1 MPQAPDG
8 FTAMP
13 LLAEQG
19 FPLVYR
25 VDERTRRGINF
36 LLVVLAGLFLLFNI
50 VGWTRGRSR
59 PTSLGELLSLIF
71 VELTMPTLIV
81 WLGSVNNKRVILQGD
96 SIEVA
101 GWFYS
106 RKLYIA
112 EIRGRQTTGS
122 SRLPH
127 GYAHVFLPSDTSKRK
142 LALPPFLQTDQ
153 NFRAWIKTIPK
164 VPRKT

>member
-1 MPQAPDG
+1 
-8 FTAMP
+8 MP

-101 GWFYS
+101 GCFTAASYIS
-106 RKLYIA
+106 RKFVA
-112 EIRGRQTTGS
+112 
-122 SRLPH
+122 
-127 GYAHVFLPSDTSKRK
+127 AK
-142 LALPPFLQTDQ
+142 PPVARVCPTVTPTFFYLL
-153 NFRAWIKTIPK
+153 IPRN
-164 VPRKT
+164 VN